1 MSMAQLSVASGR
13 QRIAV
18 ITQIPFQRLFR
29 LAVLCPTTGFTFWMI
44 VWSLLRLGEVGSFT
58 SLVLGLGEGMWVVG
72 GWVRS
77 ALLRIALVGRGVGC
91 TAAGTWRAGGL
102 MGCWSLWGA
111 RTSRLR
117 FAGSELSLGRSRL
130 RCLGRGAYRR
140 LRLLRAGMARAG
152 RSLSATW
159 LRRLG
164 GRSMRLRCVRM
175 LVCGCRITWFRLR
188 LSSWI
193 VFR

>member
-1 MSMAQLSVASGR
+1 MV
-13 QRIAV
+13 
-18 ITQIPFQRLFR
+18 
-29 LAVLCPTTGFTFWMI
+29 
-44 VWSLLRLGEVGSFT
+44 VWSLLRLGLLGSFT
-58 SLVLGLGEGMWVVG
+58 SLVLGVGGGIWVVG
-72 GWVRS
+72 GGVRS
-77 ALLRIALVGRGVGC
+77 ALWRIALVGRGVGC

-152 RSLSATW
+152 RSLSPPW
-159 LRRLG
+159 LRPLRARPSPQ
-164 GRSMRLRCVRM
+164 RSARM
-175 LVCGCRITWFRLR
+175 LVCRARR
-188 LSSWI
+188 
-193 VFR
+193 